1 MVRSVVDIK
10 LLSLL
15 QISGHC
21 RSAQDHAAVAL
32 AANWRNKGKQV
43 KYDPDP
49 DIIILYLLI
58 IFAGEGRKDRD
69 SASGVASCCQW
80 WWSCCCC
87 HCSGSFYLNN
97 VVKHAQV
104 LHNIFKSPAPGK
116 NRSYQNVKIPSLF
129 IELMDQDCQI
139 LIPTFSLFS
148 KISQTNPSEEV
159 LLRFQS

>member
-1 MVRSVVDIK
+1 MI
-10 LLSLL
+10 LS
-15 QISGHC
+15 
-21 RSAQDHAAVAL
+21 
-32 AANWRNKGKQV
+32 
-43 KYDPDP
+43 
-49 DIIILYLLI
+49 
-58 IFAGEGRKDRD
+58 GEGRKDRD

-116 NRSYQNVKIPSLF
+116 NRSYQNVKFPSLF

-159 LLRFQS
+159 LLRFQSWNVRRTFLGIIWDQIGMIFRTAMRQPLQKKHVPLTFEQTNGK

>member
-1 MVRSVVDIK
+1 M
-10 LLSLL
+10 L

-43 KYDPDP
+43 SLASETKTFF
-49 DIIILYLLI
+49 
-58 IFAGEGRKDRD
+58 IFFLNGRVLSGEGRKDRD

-104 LHNIFKSPAPGK
+104 LHSIFKSPAPGK
-116 NRSYQNVKIPSLF
+116 NRSYQNVKIQSLF
-129 IELMDQDCQI
+129 IEMMDQGCHI
-139 LIPTFSLFS
+139 LILTFSLFPKFLRQIHLKD
-148 KISQTNPSEEV
+148 KI
-159 LLRFQS
+159 L